1 MNKFLNFAF
10 LFFIGSVFGWVAE
23 VFYRRFISSSN
34 PERKWLNPGFCTGPY
49 LPLYGFG
56 ISAMYFLSSLEYLIP
71 VDNLIFRQII
81 LFAVITL
88 IMTGFEFF
96 AGIILLK
103 CFKLR
108 LWDYT
113 DNKWNI
119 KGLICPLYTF
129 FWAVLGIIYYYLVH
143 PYILNTLQ
151 WLSENLAFSFVIGL
165 FYGVFLIDVIHSG
178 NIVTKI
184 KAFAEENNVIIKY
197 ENLKSQIRSKHE
209 HLNRKIHF
217 IFVFKSEIPLIEHLK
232 NMLRKN

>member
-1 MNKFLNFAF
+1 MSKFLTFAF
-10 LFFIGSVFGWVAE
+10 LFFIGSVFGWVTE
-23 VFYRRFISSSN
+23 VFYRRFISSAN

-56 ISAMYFLSSLEYLIP
+56 ISAMYFLSSLEKLIP
-71 VDNLIFRQII
+71 IDNLIVRQII
-81 LFAVITL
+81 LFSVITL
-88 IMTGFEFF
+88 TMTAFEFL

-103 CFKLR
+103 YFKLR

-113 DNKWNI
+113 ANKGNI

-184 KAFAEENNVIIKY
+184 KAFAEENNVVIKY
-197 ENLKSQIRSKHE
+197 ENLKAQIRSKQE
-209 HLNRKIHF
+209 HLNKKIHF